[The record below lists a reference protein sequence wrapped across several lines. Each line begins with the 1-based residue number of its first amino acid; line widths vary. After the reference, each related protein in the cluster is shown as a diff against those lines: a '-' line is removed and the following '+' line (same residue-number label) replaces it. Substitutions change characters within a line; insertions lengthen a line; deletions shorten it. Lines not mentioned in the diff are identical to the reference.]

1 MAAPDKNEDNVEKL
15 VQNVMEIVQDIDV
28 EDLRAQ
34 ATHLGGDDDAIDQFM
49 TDLQNAPQA
58 QEEDERDI
66 EEEWQMIQEE
76 WQREKEDYLCNAF
89 PDISPEW
96 FRNQIEDFRKVHGI
110 DEERFSEKVIKMVQQ
125 MKEENIPT
133 RKDWETQTKQGR
145 HQGQETSK
153 TQTS

>member
-34 ATHLGGDDDAIDQFM
+34 ATYLGGDDDAIDQFM
-49 TDLQNAPQA
+49 IDLQNAPQV

-96 FRNQIEDFRKVHGI
+96 FRNQVEDLKGLFLV
-110 DEERFSEKVIKMVQQ
+110 VLA
-125 MKEENIPT
+125 
-133 RKDWETQTKQGR
+133 
-145 HQGQETSK
+145 
-153 TQTS
+153 